1 MVLHRRLRRRAYS
14 LISISG
20 SQPSE
25 LSGLRINSKYIALTV
40 NSKYIALTVNS
51 KYIDL
56 TAGFPVSLVYPADRR

>member
-40 NSKYIALTVNS
+40 NSKYI
-51 KYIDL
+51 DL